1 MLQRTLLV
9 ASIAMLLAACG
20 QSPTPAGPRLA
31 AGAQAAA
38 RTAIAGKAIA
48 DTWLVGLKAG
58 DTPAAYARRHSL
70 RHAGAIG
77 LKIHRF
83 IGPVAIASLSAD
95 ARFAE
100 PDRELVLPADTSRAY
115 TPFPAIRADGPSD
128 PLIPAQYARAITGLD
143 RAYPIEKGRPE
154 VVVAVI
160 DSGVDASHPEF
171 EGQLLPGWDVTVT
184 PPRAGGHT
192 DGYGHGTHVAGV
204 VAAKADNGQGIAGAA
219 PGVKILPVRIFNDFG
234 HSSDGASAA
243 AVIWAVDHGA
253 KVINASWGSP
263 MPGEA
268 ATAAYQYALSKDVVF
283 VAAVG
288 NSGKNDT
295 EYFPGASEGVIGVS
309 ATNDIDGW
317 GSFSTFGDWVD
328 VAAPGEGILST
339 YPLSKGN
346 GYRIMRGT
354 SMAAPLVSG
363 LAALIRSR
371 FPELTQAQ
379 VKARLEATAKDVI
392 MNGKDPYAGH
402 GRVDAY
408 RALMDPLRR

>member
-1 MLQRTLLV
+1 MFQRVSTAAAIATLLT
-9 ASIAMLLAACG
+9 ACG
-20 QSPTPAGPRLA
+20 QIP
-31 AGAQAAA
+31 AQAPARPAA
-38 RTAIAGKAIA
+38 APAVRKAVA
-48 DTWLVGLKAG
+48 DTWLVGLKPG
-58 DTPAAYARRHSL
+58 DAPAAYAKRHGL

-77 LKIHRF
+77 LNIHRF
-83 IGPVAIASLSAD
+83 TGPAGAAALATD

-100 PDRELVLPADTSRAY
+100 PDRELNLPALQAQAY
-115 TPFPAIRADGPSD
+115 TPFPAVRVDGPDD
-128 PLIPAQYARAITGLD
+128 PLIPAQYARTITGLD
-143 RAYPIEKGRPE
+143 KAYNVEQGRPD
-154 VVVAVI
+154 VIVAVI
-160 DSGVDASHPEF
+160 DSGVDGTHPEF
-171 EGQLLPGWDVTVT
+171 QGQLLPGWDVTVT
-184 PPRAGGHT
+184 PARPGGDK

-204 VAAKADNGQGIAGAA
+204 VAAKAGNGQGIAGTA
-219 PGVKILPVRIFNDFG
+219 PGVKLLPVRIFNDFG
-234 HSSDGASAA
+234 HSTEGASAA

-263 MPGEA
+263 DPGSA
-268 ATAAYQYALSKDVVF
+268 AEAAYQYALSKDVVF

-295 EYFPGASEGVIGVS
+295 QYFPGATEGVIGVS
-309 ATNDIDGW
+309 ATTDIDTW

-339 YPLSKGN
+339 YPMNKGN

-363 LAALIRSR
+363 LAALVRSKY
-371 FPELTQAQ
+371 PELTQAQ

-392 MNGKDPYAGH
+392 MTGVDPYAGH

-408 RALMDPLRR
+408 RALTDPLRR